1 MATKSPDTSDKE
13 SAPKRTSR
21 KTSAGTASK
30 RTSKKSTAEAAPKKN
45 RTPRPSTVTHSLND
59 GMLNVAVR
67 AAIEAG
73 KIQIRAFGN
82 RRNLSIAA
90 KSSGDFVTEVD
101 KACEQIIIET
111 LSKAYPDHRFL
122 GEENGSQGIQE
133 SEYEWIIDPLDG
145 TTNFIHGIDQFAVSI
160 ACKKGKHLMYAVV
173 YDPCRNQLFTASKGK
188 GAFLDGQRI
197 RVSNATILRNSLIGT
212 GFPFREGDDYAPYM
226 NVLKDMMQS
235 TCGLRRPGS
244 AALDLCFLAC
254 GRYDGFFEKGIKPW
268 DIAAGALI
276 AQEAGALVTDFSG
289 EGEYL
294 SKNEIIAAAPG
305 IFPALINIIERNLKK

>member
-1 MATKSPDTSDKE
+1 MATKSPEQSKKTT
-13 SAPKRTSR
+13 AP
-21 KTSAGTASK
+21 K
-30 RTSKKSTAEAAPKKN
+30 RTSKKSSAEPAPKKN
-45 RTPRPSTVTHSLND
+45 KTPRPSTVSHSFND

-73 KIQIRAFGN
+73 KIQARAFGN
-82 RRNLSIAA
+82 RKNLSISA

-101 KACEQIIIET
+101 QACEQVIIET

-122 GEENGSQGIQE
+122 GEENGTQGNKE

-160 ACKKGKHLMYAVV
+160 ACKKGKHLLHAVV
-173 YDPCRNQLFTASKGK
+173 YDPCRNQLFTATKGK
-188 GAFLDGQRI
+188 GAFLDGARI
-197 RVSNATILRNSLIGT
+197 RASNATILRNSLIGT
-212 GFPFREGDDYAPYM
+212 GFPFREGDDYESYM
-226 NVLKDMMQS
+226 NILKDMMES

-244 AALDLCFLAC
+244 AALDLCFVAC

-276 AQEAGALVTDFSG
+276 AKEAGALVTDFSG
-289 EGEYL
+289 ESGYL
-294 SKNEIIAAAPG
+294 DKNEIVAAAPG
-305 IFPALINIIERNLKK
+305 IFPALLNVVERNLKK

>member
-1 MATKSPDTSDKE
+1 MAPRSPNKSGKE
-13 SAPKRTSR
+13 SAPK
-21 KTSAGTASK
+21 K
-30 RTSKKSTAEAAPKKN
+30 RTSKKTTAETAPQKN
-45 RTPRPSTVTHSLND
+45 RTPRPSTVSHSFND
-59 GMLNVAVR
+59 GMLNVAIR

-73 KIQIRAFGN
+73 KIQLRAFGN
-82 RRNLSIAA
+82 RKSLSISS

-101 KACEQIIIET
+101 KACEEVIIET

-122 GEENGSQGIQE
+122 GEENGSQGNEE

-160 ACKKGKHLMYAVV
+160 ACKKGKHLVHAVV
-173 YDPCRNQLFTASKGK
+173 YDTCRNQLFTATKGK

-197 RVSNATILRNSLIGT
+197 RASNATILRNSLIGT
-212 GFPFREGDDYAPYM
+212 GFPFREDDDYESYM
-226 NVLKDMMQS
+226 NLLKNMMES

-244 AALDLCFLAC
+244 AALDLCWVAC

-276 AQEAGALVTDFSG
+276 AKEAGALVTDFSG
-289 EGEYL
+289 ESDYL
-294 SKNEIIAAAPG
+294 DKNEIAAAAPG
-305 IFPALINIIERNLKK
+305 IFPALINIIEKNLKK